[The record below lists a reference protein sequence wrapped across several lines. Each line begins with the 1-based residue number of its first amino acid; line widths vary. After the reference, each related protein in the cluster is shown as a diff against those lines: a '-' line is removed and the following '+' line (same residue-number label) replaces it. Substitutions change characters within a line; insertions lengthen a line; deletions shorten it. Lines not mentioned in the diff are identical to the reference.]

1 MKSSRVTPEDAR
13 IAVLAALRAH
23 GYRGKTTELAQ
34 WTGLQASVVRRAAL
48 YLSSRNH
55 LVSTL
60 LPGRGKGEWLFSLS
74 QLDLFEDGNRSK
86 SRFPSLKQLVDELAQ
101 LKTKLSLIKL
111 YTRLRG
117 K

>member
-13 IAVLAALRAH
+13 AAVLAALRAH
-23 GYRGKTTELAQ
+23 NYQGKTTELAQ

-48 YLSSRNH
+48 HLSSKNH

-74 QLDLFEDGNRSK
+74 QLDLFEDGNKSK
-86 SRFPSLKQLVDELAQ
+86 GRFPSLKQLVDELAQ

-111 YTRLRG
+111 YARLRG

>member
-1 MKSSRVTPEDAR
+1 MISARIKPEDAR

-23 GYRGKTTELAQ
+23 GYRGKTSELAQ

-48 YLSSRNH
+48 YLSSKNH

-74 QLDLFEDGNRSK
+74 QLDLFEDHKPK